1 MIFTRAFM
9 AVFLLTCITSAIV
22 TFILPESYAS
32 TARVSVDADKSGE
45 CKVIQSEAVL
55 GQVIDKLDLNAVWG
69 KKYDGGNPLNATN
82 TIQLLKKRM
91 EVVPGRNTGLI
102 DITVFSE
109 DKNEAAQIAN
119 AIADSYRN
127 QSGSADK
134 PATSAPKI
142 EIVDRATPGLVPAR
156 PNKPLNLSVGVLAG
170 IVLGFIAGKV
180 AAGLASISRDAKPP
194 GSGPAKF

>member
-1 MIFTRAFM
+1 MIFTRVFM
-9 AVFLLTCITSAIV
+9 AVFLLICITSTIV
-22 TFILPESYAS
+22 TFILPEAYAS

-55 GQVIDKLDLNAVWG
+55 WQVIDKLDLNAVWG
-69 KKYDGGNPLNATN
+69 RKYNGGNILNATN
-82 TIQLLKKRM
+82 VFQLLKNRM
-91 EVVPGRNTGLI
+91 AVLPERNTSLI

-127 QSGSADK
+127 HSFSADK

-142 EIVDRATPGLVPAR
+142 EIVDSAKPGLAPVR
-156 PNKPLNLSVGVLAG
+156 PNKPLNISVGVLAG

-194 GSGPAKF
+194 KPGLAKF